1 MEVNGGE
8 FQGEGQW
15 GFSSGGPWRGFSS
28 GGPWKGFSSGDPWR
42 DIQVKVNGGNFSGGS
57 K

>member
-1 MEVNGGE
+1 MEEGSQVEVNGGE
-8 FQGEGQW
+8 FQGKSQW
-15 GFSSGGPWRGFSS
+15 
-28 GGPWKGFSSGDPWR
+28 GFSSGDPWR